1 MESCYVWVG
10 GKAIAHPAPQ
20 EKILSKFWNLKKR
33 QGRADFMVFA
43 LFCFIVCFSSQMS
56 HKKATEGQD
65 CGDQAE
71 VLAKLR

>member
-1 MESCYVWVG
+1 MESCYVWVVRPLHT
-10 GKAIAHPAPQ
+10 HPAPQ
-20 EKILSKFWNLKKR
+20 EKTLGKFWNLKKR

-43 LFCFIVCFSSQMS
+43 LFCFIVCSSSQMS
-56 HKKATEGQD
+56 HEKATEGQD